1 MYIIYVMEKALILL
15 FICLLILVGC
25 APGQNPKI
33 AYLSVDSTQI
43 PLLYGD
49 LHIMDVDGSNNIQL
63 VTQQKV
69 MNFLCWGPEG
79 KRIAYVGLDSETL
92 AQNLYVIDTDGENE
106 RKITD
111 IEDHKKHIMLSA
123 GCWNQDGNKILF
135 TLLNNRTKFED
146 SEIFEVVVDESRMT
160 ELDFKGVGVTWASR
174 GDKISL
180 NANRTTSTGQVVTY
194 IAKSDDNLSD
204 ATTASEG
211 TGLRCGVRSFKDDKL
226 ICNGP
231 RNRQNQRQLL
241 FLDVET
247 GEQIP
252 ISRWP
257 VSGQGELIFTHMDWS
272 PQNGKIMYT
281 GLHLL
286 NKEVDVYVMT
296 TDGFQNVKLMNEPLT
311 CCAAWSDR

>member
-1 MYIIYVMEKALILL
+1 MYIIYVMRKGLILL
-15 FICLLILVGC
+15 FFCLFILVGC
-25 APGQNPKI
+25 AHRENPKI
-33 AYLSVDSTQI
+33 AYLSVDSAQI
-43 PLLYGD
+43 PLLLGD

-63 VTQQKV
+63 VTEQKV
-69 MNFLCWGPEG
+69 MNFLCWSPKG
-79 KRIAYVGLDSETL
+79 KRIAYVGLDPETL
-92 AQNLYVIDTDGENE
+92 AQNLYVIDTDGENQ
-106 RKITD
+106 RQITD

-123 GCWNQDGNKILF
+123 GCWNEDGNKILF
-135 TLLNNRTKFED
+135 TLLNNRTIFED
-146 SEIFEVVVDESRMT
+146 SEMFEVDIDESRMN
-160 ELDFKGVGVTWASR
+160 ELNFKGVGVTWASR

-180 NANRTTSTGQVVTY
+180 NANRTTSTGHVVTY
-194 IAKSDDNLSD
+194 IAKADDNLSD
-204 ATTASEG
+204 AIMASEG
-211 TGLRCGVRSFKDDKL
+211 TELRCGVRSFKDDKL

-241 FLDVET
+241 FLDVVT

-281 GLHLL
+281 GLNLL
-286 NKEVDVYVMT
+286 NKEVELYVMT

>member
-1 MYIIYVMEKALILL
+1 MQKGLILP
-15 FICLLILVGC
+15 FIFLLILVSC
-25 APGQNPKI
+25 APEQTRKI

-49 LHIMDVDGSNNIQL
+49 LHIMDVDGGNNMKL
-63 VTQQKV
+63 VTEQKV
-69 MNFLCWGPEG
+69 MNFLCWDPEG
-79 KRIAYVGLDSETL
+79 KRIAYVGLDPETL

-106 RKITD
+106 RQITD

-123 GCWNQDGNKILF
+123 GCWNEHGDKILF

-146 SEIFEVVVDESRMT
+146 SEIFEVVVDEASMT
-160 ELDFKGVGVTWASR
+160 ELNFKGVGVTWSSR
-174 GDKISL
+174 GDKISV

-194 IAKSDDNLSD
+194 IAKPDDKLSD

-211 TGLRCGVRSFKDDKL
+211 TGLRCGVRSFKDGKL

-241 FLDVET
+241 FLNVET

-257 VSGQGELIFTHMDWS
+257 VSGQEELIFTHMDWS